1 MHLVEEEQQQQVEHA
16 EDSVPV
22 VTEAETEDEE
32 GAADVVGLAV
42 VEIRARRRN
51 GSQ

>member
-1 MHLVEEEQQQQVEHA
+1 MEHVEDLA
-16 EDSVPV
+16 LA